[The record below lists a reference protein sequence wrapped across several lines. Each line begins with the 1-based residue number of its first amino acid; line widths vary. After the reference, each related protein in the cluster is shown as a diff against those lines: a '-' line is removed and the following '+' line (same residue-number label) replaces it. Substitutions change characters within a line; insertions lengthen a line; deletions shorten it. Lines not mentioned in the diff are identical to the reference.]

1 MPGEVELFF
10 LLFVA
15 GLTVKIASGDS
26 LVWLPKGIKIFLVY
40 IGIPSVLISTL
51 LSSQDLGVEFS
62 SAAAVTV
69 ISIFSI
75 LGISIAYHKWTG
87 RGDADVLL
95 LVNSFPNAGFLG
107 LPVCYILFA
116 DAGMFYAS
124 IYVLFG
130 TLIHYSIG
138 VFTSIYIK
146 DGSIKKGLEGIKR
159 FPGFYTMVLVF
170 LIALFDP
177 VLPQRLT
184 STLSFLGSVT
194 IILAIFF
201 IGFSINFES
210 RIKDF
215 MADLFHVTTFR
226 FLLSP
231 LSVLLLCLYF
241 RIEPGALLVQSMMPP
256 AIGSTIIAAY
266 YGMNYGVAAN
276 VTSALTILFMVG
288 FFLLIYVFRF

>member
-1 MPGEVELFF
+1 MLGKVELFF
-10 LLFVA
+10 LLFLA
-15 GLTVKIASGDS
+15 GLVVKIASGDR
-26 LVWLPKGIKIFLVY
+26 LIWLPKGIKIFLVY

-51 LSSQDLGVEFS
+51 LSSQSITAEFS

-69 ISIFSI
+69 LSIFSI
-75 LGISIAYHKWTG
+75 LGISILYHKWKG
-87 RGDADVLL
+87 RSDADVLM
-95 LVNSFPNAGFLG
+95 LVNTFPNAGFLG
-107 LPVCYILFA
+107 LPVCYILFS
-116 DAGMFYAS
+116 DAGMYYAS

-138 VFTSIYIK
+138 VFVAVYIK
-146 DGSIKKGLEGIKR
+146 EGNIKKGLDGIKR
-159 FPGFYTMVLVF
+159 FPGFYTMMLVF

-177 VLPQRLT
+177 SLPQGLI
-184 STLSFLGSVT
+184 STLNILGITT

-215 MADLFHVTTFR
+215 MIDFVHVTTFR

-241 RIEPGALLVQSMMPP
+241 KIEPDVLLVQSMMPP
-256 AIGSTIIAAY
+256 AIGSTIIAAH
-266 YGMNYGVAAN
+266 YGMNYGTSAN
-276 VTSALTILFMVG
+276 VTSAITILFMAG
-288 FFLLIYVFRF
+288 FFVAIYVFGF